1 MHLFMYGQ
9 YDIVVCLVSLMQ
21 PCISQSS
28 AHKLVTSEAG
38 SHSDKSIVYYWSI
51 NAFHGD
57 M

>member
-28 AHKLVTSEAG
+28 AHKLVTSEAEPSVG
-38 SHSDKSIVYYWSI
+38 TWVLSMI
-51 NAFHGD
+51 AGD
-57 M
+57 S